1 MSDTDSEVH
10 AATLASGD
18 GGDGS
23 RRDFLA
29 TASTVAMAGGLV
41 ASYGTL
47 GVMAGRY
54 LYPAEDRTNV
64 WQFAGIVDEI
74 TREKSLEYQS
84 PGGAR
89 VVIARQ
95 GDGNTAEDFV
105 ALSNVCPHLGCS
117 VHWEPQNARFFCPC
131 HNGAFDATG
140 KATMGPPAAANQS
153 LKKFPLEVV
162 GNQLYILAPVS
173 SVVSADRDSD
183 SRIAHCRGRADASED
198 GERGGRA

>member
-1 MSDTDSEVH
+1 MSDTLNNSGGPSTDDS
-10 AATLASGD
+10 
-18 GGDGS
+18 S
-23 RRDFLA
+23 RRDFLTTTSA
-29 TASTVAMAGGLV
+29 IAMAGGLV

-54 LYPAEDRTNV
+54 LYPAEDKTNA
-64 WQFAGIVDEI
+64 WQFAGLIDEI
-74 TREKSLEYQS
+74 TREQSLVYQS

-95 GDGNTAEDFV
+95 GDGNTADDFV

-153 LKKFPLEVV
+153 LKKFPLEVA
-162 GNQLYILAPVS
+162 GNQLYIFAPVVS
-173 SVVSADRDSD
+173 IVSAEVDADDPRA
-183 SRIAHCRGRADASED
+183 RCRQGESEQ
-198 GERGGRA
+198 GGLA